1 MLAYYYEEKPDA
13 VSVCVVP
20 CPNYSD
26 DRQKC
31 HPAGPPVAQRR
42 PGGGA
47 VPGYSFQ
54 LMGMV

>member
-42 PGGGA
+42 PGGGGGGGG
-47 VPGYSFQ
+47 VPG
-54 LMGMV
+54 LW